1 MLLENLRMQ
10 LNETRELVVKLREG
24 KDKEIRKMKERYEEE
39 RKRESEQWQL
49 EFDKMK
55 AEMTILQK
63 RLGNEEQFSKE
74 LAIINNK
81 LQNNTSTTIYKTE
94 EVKRESIQS
103 KVFYPT
109 MLDEDDEDGD
119 ELMKRKQAWA

>member
-1 MLLENLRMQ
+1 MQ

-94 EVKRESIQS
+94 EVKRESIPS